1 MMFLWELFKGFPLKA
16 GRIKEDGMTQRDGIR
31 AMGRSKEEDYFR
43 RLEREAIERL
53 RKEEAR
59 KAERAA
65 MGEIIDSQDPK
76 LLAKLEDLG
85 FNHETV
91 KLLHLLP
98 LVQTAWADN
107 RVDPREMALIL
118 YLSRERGV
126 MPGSSPEH
134 VLTEWLRQ
142 RPADKLF
149 RDGLELISE
158 ILCSRPAEVRR
169 KATKEIV
176 ELCARVAA
184 ASGGLFGLGE
194 KTSNDERRVINKLR
208 ERIEVPKESAGPP
221 LN

>member
-1 MMFLWELFKGFPLKA
+1 MTKK
-16 GRIKEDGMTQRDGIR
+16 DGMRTM
-31 AMGRSKEEDYFR
+31 ARSKEEDYFR
-43 RLEREAIERL
+43 KRETEAIERL

-59 KAERAA
+59 KAERAE
-65 MGEIIDSQDPK
+65 MGKIIDSQDPK
-76 LLAKLEDLG
+76 ILAKLEALG

-118 YLSRERGV
+118 DLSREHGI
-126 MPGSSPEH
+126 MPGSPSEQ
-134 VLTEWLRQ
+134 VLTEWLRK
-142 RPADKLF
+142 RPANELF

-158 ILCSRPAEVRR
+158 LLCSRPAEVRR
-169 KATKEIV
+169 KITGEIV

-184 ASGGLFGLGE
+184 ASGGLFGFGE
-194 KTSNDERRVINKLR
+194 KTLDEERRVINKLR
-208 ERIEVPKESAGPP
+208 KHIQTPKEIAGSP

>member
-1 MMFLWELFKGFPLKA
+1 
-16 GRIKEDGMTQRDGIR
+16 MTKKDGIR
-31 AMGRSKEEDYFR
+31 TMGRSKEEDYFR
-43 RLEREAIERL
+43 RRETEAIERL

-65 MGEIIDSQDPK
+65 MGDIIGSQDPK
-76 LLAKLEDLG
+76 ILAKLEVLG

-118 YLSRERGV
+118 DLSRERGI
-126 MPGSSPEH
+126 MPGSPSER
-134 VLTEWLRQ
+134 VLTKWLRK
-142 RPADKLF
+142 RPANELF
-149 RDGLELISE
+149 RDGLELIGE
-158 ILCSRPAEVRR
+158 LLCSRRAEVRR
-169 KATKEIV
+169 KITREIV
-176 ELCARVAA
+176 ELCAEVAA

-194 KTSNDERRVINKLR
+194 KTSDEERRVINRLR
-208 ERIEVPKESAGPP
+208 ERIEVPKESAGSP

>member
-1 MMFLWELFKGFPLKA
+1 
-16 GRIKEDGMTQRDGIR
+16 MTKKDGIR
-31 AMGRSKEEDYFR
+31 TMGRSKEEEYFR
-43 RLEREAIERL
+43 KREVQAIERL

-65 MGEIIDSQDPK
+65 MGKIIDSQDPK

-118 YLSRERGV
+118 DLSRERGI
-126 MPGSSPEH
+126 MPGSPPEQ
-134 VLTEWLRQ
+134 LLSEWLRK

-169 KATKEIV
+169 KTTKEIV

-194 KTSNDERRVINKLR
+194 KTSEEERRVINGLC
-208 ERIEVPKESAGPP
+208 ERVDEPKGSAGPP
-221 LN
+221 PD

>member
-1 MMFLWELFKGFPLKA
+1 
-16 GRIKEDGMTQRDGIR
+16 MTKKDGIR
-31 AMGRSKEEDYFR
+31 NIGRSKEVDYCR
-43 RLEREAIERL
+43 RREAEAIERL

-65 MGEIIDSQDPK
+65 MGDIIGSQEPK
-76 LLAKLEDLG
+76 IMAKLEVLG

-118 YLSRERGV
+118 DLSRERGI
-126 MPGSSPEH
+126 MPGSASER
-134 VLTEWLRQ
+134 VLTEWLRK
-142 RPADKLF
+142 RPANELF
-149 RDGLELISE
+149 RDGLEVISE
-158 ILCSRPAEVRR
+158 LLCSRPAEVRR
-169 KATKEIV
+169 KIAREIV
-176 ELCARVAA
+176 ELCARVVA

-194 KTSNDERRVINKLR
+194 KTSDEERRVINRLR
-208 ERIEVPKESAGPP
+208 ERIKIPKESAGSP

>member
-1 MMFLWELFKGFPLKA
+1 
-16 GRIKEDGMTQRDGIR
+16 MTNKDGIR
-31 AMGRSKEEDYFR
+31 AMGRSKEEEYFR
-43 RLEREAIERL
+43 KREVQAMERL

-65 MGEIIDSQDPK
+65 MGKIIDSQDPK
-76 LLAKLEDLG
+76 LLTKLEDLG

-118 YLSRERGV
+118 DLSRERGIT
-126 MPGSSPEH
+126 PGSPPEQ
-134 VLTEWLRQ
+134 VLTEWLRK

-149 RDGLELISE
+149 RDGMELISQV
-158 ILCSRPAEVRR
+158 LCHRPADVRR
-169 KATKEIV
+169 KTTREIV

-194 KTSNDERRVINKLR
+194 KTSYEERRVINKLR
-208 ERIEVPKESAGPP
+208 EHIEVPEESAGSP